1 MFMGTL
7 TIKGP
12 KTATAIGMSLEEMD
26 RPVHCPENIDRTSWL
41 TMCKL
46 RRDKIAM
53 EDFLRCLAKEVAEA
67 EIIVEQRRETHSIIE
82 VKIGEMRKHEEEFLL
97 SKAQHINNRQI
108 QLIMKRGQ
116 VEVDLDIMEPAAK
129 ECMIITDS
137 VIDKLNDDIVRLGE
151 AKIQA
156 MQESKEYR
164 KGSLHLR
171 WEHERLTMQKEDL
184 EEKWREIQQTK
195 LSKENQRS
203 LGESSQTSAS
213 QEFSA
218 LDKANKQRE
227 IFHTRR
233 MGELDNIIKS
243 FEEMIEAKQ
252 SENDAL
258 EKEVI
263 EFEAAVKKEKEELN
277 EKTREEEEAQ
287 ARLRLT
293 RVMKR
298 NKLADQIKEQQE
310 LLLSLQQQVDSFVL
324 RTFPTL
330 G

>member
-1 MFMGTL
+1 M
-7 TIKGP
+7 
-12 KTATAIGMSLEEMD
+12 
-26 RPVHCPENIDRTSWL
+26 
-41 TMCKL
+41 
-46 RRDKIAM
+46 
-53 EDFLRCLAKEVAEA
+53 
-67 EIIVEQRRETHSIIE
+67 EQRRETHSIIE
-82 VKIGEMRKHEEEFLL
+82 SKIVEMRRHEEQFLQ
-97 SKAQHINNRQI
+97 SKAQLINNRQI
-108 QLIMKRGQ
+108 QLMMKRGQ
-116 VEVDLDIMEPAAK
+116 VEVELDIMEPVAK
-129 ECMIITDS
+129 DCMIITDS

-203 LGESSQTSAS
+203 LGESCQSSAS

-227 IFHTRR
+227 IFHMRR
-233 MGELDNIIKS
+233 MEELDNIVKS

-252 SENDAL
+252 KENEAL
-258 EKEVI
+258 ETEVAAFETAVRKEN
-263 EFEAAVKKEKEELN
+263 KELI

-287 ARLRLT
+287 VKSRMA

-298 NKLADQIKEQQE
+298 NRLAEQIKDQQE
-310 LLLSLQQQVDSFVL
+310 LLISLQQQVDAFVL